1 MEHGFAEGVQRAKGR
16 YDILYGFDGNEEFM
30 EVDATLHPVLSQIF
44 QSERLLL
51 FNGLLHS
58 QPGSN
63 EQLWHADGE
72 HLFPGTS
79 HSYLPVHSL
88 NVFVPLVDITED
100 NGGTEFF
107 LGSHRLTGESE
118 NIVWQDSAHKE
129 RIGCT
134 GDPIAFTCRA
144 GSVIIFD
151 YRILHRGLANTSR
164 AARPVLYFTYARAW
178 FRDMHNFP
186 SRSLLDVISESHL
199 RRAGGAGRS
208 AASATH
214 RVAQTRRSLHSKAF
228 SSTSMAAIG
237 CAAGVA
243 AARSAWDA
251 VVVLQ
256 ARASHLLRA
265 QRPKTPRSLYPCVF
279 GGSGALGRGVGILA
293 KRPTPARSRV
303 ICAKPASLRRSQAKV
318 AAQVE
323 MGDKILKPRHEAGA
337 AASAGQQQHT
347 GFRCAT
353 SGAGKGRGLC
363 SRPAGAVDHSGM
375 TQEQV
380 EEIRREFPAVHK
392 LAAEGEGV
400 VLCDGAGGSQMHQS
414 VFGVSCL
421 RLCACVRE
429 ACFG

>member
-30 EVDATLHPVLSQIF
+30 EVDATLHAVLSQIF
-44 QSERLLL
+44 QSKRLLL

-58 QPGSN
+58 EPGSN

-79 HSYLPVHSL
+79 HSDLPVHSL

-186 SRSLLDVISESHL
+186 ARSLLDIRRESHL
-199 RRAGGAGRS
+199 GRAGGDAHGAGRP

-214 RVAQTRRSLHSKAF
+214 RVEQARRSLHSGA
-228 SSTSMAAIG
+228 SPSTSMTAIG
-237 CAAGVA
+237 CAAGA
-243 AARSAWDA
+243 APAWDA
-251 VVVLQ
+251 VAQQ
-256 ARASHLLRA
+256 ASPPHMVGA
-265 QRPKTPRSLYPCVF
+265 QQPKTPRILYPCVF
-279 GGSGALGRGVGILA
+279 GGGGGLGRGERILA
-293 KRPTPARSRV
+293 KRPTPARLRV
-303 ICAKPASLRRSQAKV
+303 ICANPASFRRSQAKEE
-318 AAQVE
+318 VE
-323 MGDKILKPRHEAGA
+323 VHMGVNSLKPRQEAGA
-337 AASAGQQQHT
+337 PAFAGQRK

-353 SGAGKGRGLC
+353 SGAANGRGLC
-363 SRPAGAVDHSGM
+363 SRPAGAVDQSSGM

-392 LAAEGEGV
+392 LAAEGDGV

-421 RLCACVRE
+421 R
-429 ACFG
+429 